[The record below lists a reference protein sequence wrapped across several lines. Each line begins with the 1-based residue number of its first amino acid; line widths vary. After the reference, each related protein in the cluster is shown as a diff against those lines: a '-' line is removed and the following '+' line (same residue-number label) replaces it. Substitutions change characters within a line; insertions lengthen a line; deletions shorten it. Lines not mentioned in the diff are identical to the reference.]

1 MFAGPD
7 ILRKCICHCAFLD
20 THHLVFLQDEESI
33 PMELRNLPEY
43 KELLQLKRLKKKTLQ
58 DIRED
63 KIRVQHIGY
72 KVKYCVICRKAYCQ

>member
-1 MFAGPD
+1 MYF
-7 ILRKCICHCAFLD
+7 IVYAFLD
-20 THHLVFLQDEESI
+20 ITHHSLSLQDEESI

-43 KELLQLKRLKKKTLQ
+43 KELLQLKQLKKKTLQ

-72 KVKYCVICRKAYCQ
+72 KVKKNMGANFTLTLLAF